1 MPLVRDLRAVTTQP
15 ICVGFGISTPAHVA
29 EVVRYADGAI
39 VGSAIVRLVERLRRP
54 RAGPRRSATSSPAQG
69 RARATAGRRATA
81 AGRRARGPRWPG
93 CSADRTRRSTT
104 EGLWIKCEACREI
117 VYRADVE
124 KNARTCPRCGQ
135 PFRLSARERL
145 DLLLDPG
152 SFEERDAGLRSQD
165 PLGFKDNRGRYR
177 DRLSRVPGEDR
188 ARGRPGLGLGRI
200 GGYPVVVC
208 VFEFAFMGGS
218 MASVVGEKITRA
230 IELAARKRTPLLI
243 VTCSG
248 GARMQEGV
256 LSLMQMAKTSA
267 ALGRLAEERVPY
279 FALSP
284 TPPPGGVTASFAMLG
299 DVILAEPQALIGFAG
314 PRVIQETIR
323 QPLPEGFQRAEF
335 LLEHGMLDLVV
346 ERKELR
352 ETLRRLL
359 AFFAEPAEPPVP

>member
-1 MPLVRDLRAVTTQP
+1 MAWLFGGRDK
-15 ICVGFGISTPAHVA
+15 
-29 EVVRYADGAI
+29 
-39 VGSAIVRLVERLRRP
+39 P
-54 RAGPRRSATSSPAQG
+54 RKV
-69 RARATAGRRATA
+69 
-81 AGRRARGPRWPG
+81 
-93 CSADRTRRSTT
+93 TT

-124 KNARTCPRCGQ
+124 KNARTCPKCGV

-145 DLLLDPG
+145 ELLLDPD

-165 PLGFKDNRGRYR
+165 PLGFKDNRGRYS
-177 DRLSRVPGEDR
+177 DRLRSAREKTGRED
-188 ARGRPGLGLGRI
+188 ALISGVGRI
-200 GGYPVVVC
+200 AGYAVVVC

-230 IELAARKRTPLLI
+230 IELAARKRTPLLV

-256 LSLMQMAKTSA
+256 LSLMQMAKTAA
-267 ALGRLAEERVPY
+267 ALKRLADERVPY
-279 FALSP
+279 IALLADP
-284 TPPPGGVTASFAMLG
+284 TTGGVTASFAMLG
-299 DVILAEPQALIGFAG
+299 DVILAEPRALIGFAG

-335 LLEHGMLDLVV
+335 LLEHGMLDSVV

-352 ETLRRLL
+352 EVLRRLL
-359 AFFAEPAEPPVP
+359 AFFAEPAESPVP

>member
-1 MPLVRDLRAVTTQP
+1 MAWL
-15 ICVGFGISTPAHVA
+15 FGKKDRK
-29 EVVRYADGAI
+29 VVI
-39 VGSAIVRLVERLRRP
+39 K
-54 RAGPRRSATSSPAQG
+54 
-69 RARATAGRRATA
+69 
-81 AGRRARGPRWPG
+81 
-93 CSADRTRRSTT
+93 
-104 EGLWIKCEACREI
+104 EGLWVKCDACREI

-124 KNARTCPRCGQ
+124 KLVRTCPRCGT
-135 PFRLSARERL
+135 PFRLPARERL
-145 DLLLDPG
+145 ALLLDPG

-177 DRLSRVPGEDR
+177 DRLRAAREKLGTED
-188 ARGRPGLGLGRI
+188 AVISGLGRI
-200 GGYPVVVC
+200 GGFPVVIC

-243 VTCSG
+243 ITCSG

-267 ALGRLAEERVPY
+267 ALRRLLEERVPY
-279 FALSP
+279 FALLADP
-284 TPPPGGVTASFAMLG
+284 TTGGVTASFAMLG
-299 DVILAEPQALIGFAG
+299 DVILAEPKALIGFAG

-335 LLEHGMLDLVV
+335 LLEHGMIDLVV

-359 AFFAEPAEPPVP
+359 AFFAETAEAPVP

>member
-1 MPLVRDLRAVTTQP
+1 MALWFRKKDRK
-15 ICVGFGISTPAHVA
+15 
-29 EVVRYADGAI
+29 VVI
-39 VGSAIVRLVERLRRP
+39 K
-54 RAGPRRSATSSPAQG
+54 
-69 RARATAGRRATA
+69 
-81 AGRRARGPRWPG
+81 
-93 CSADRTRRSTT
+93 
-104 EGLWIKCEACREI
+104 EGLWVRCDACREI

-124 KNARTCPRCGQ
+124 KNGKTCPRCGT

-145 DLLLDPG
+145 ALLLDPD

-165 PLGFKDNRGRYR
+165 PLGFKDHRGRYR
-177 DRLSRVPGEDR
+177 DRLR
-188 ARGRPGLGLGRI
+188 AAREKVGSEEAVISGLGRI
-200 GGYPVVVC
+200 AGFPVGVC

-256 LSLMQMAKTSA
+256 LSLMQMAKTAA
-267 ALGRLAEERVPY
+267 ALRRLADERVPY
-279 FALSP
+279 VVLLSDP
-284 TPPPGGVTASFAMLG
+284 TTGGVTASFAMLG
-299 DVILAEPQALIGFAG
+299 DVILAEPRALIGFAG

-335 LLEHGMLDLVV
+335 LLEHGMVDLVV

-359 AFFAEPAEPPVP
+359 AFFAETAEAPVP